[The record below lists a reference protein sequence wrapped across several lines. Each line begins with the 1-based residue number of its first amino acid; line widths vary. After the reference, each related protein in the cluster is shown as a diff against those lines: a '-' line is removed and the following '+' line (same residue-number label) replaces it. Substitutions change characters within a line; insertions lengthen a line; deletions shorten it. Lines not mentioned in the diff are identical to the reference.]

1 MRCAKA
7 ERLLYLMRPGE
18 LDDAT
23 REKLARHL
31 AGCQRCSGLLA
42 RMSVEQKD
50 PSPLL
55 RSQPVNPDAAALTS
69 AIMER
74 IQQENVTGGR
84 NRVWLIS
91 AELRLQRIRVASYAA
106 AWIIAGAFFLMTY
119 QDARQLDALESR
131 LAHSAANAG
140 SAYVLNP
147 DQLSTVAK
155 IVPRL
160 NRMNPAQSEAA
171 LFDFASAASI
181 LQSSSLGSTPE
192 MERLRAKYPR
202 LWSLTLD
209 HGLDDSTRT
218 ILATEGRAFLKDVQD
233 LVNLGER

>member
-23 REKLARHL
+23 RERLARHL
-31 AGCQRCSGLLA
+31 AGCPRCTELLA
-42 RMSVEQKD
+42 RMNATQKD
-50 PSPLL
+50 LDPLL
-55 RSQPVNPDAAALTS
+55 RALPVNRDAAALTS

-74 IQQENVTGGR
+74 IRQANVTR
-84 NRVWLIS
+84 SRVRMWLIP
-91 AELRLQRIRVASYAA
+91 AGLRIRRIMVSSYAA

-119 QDARQLDALESR
+119 QDARRLDALESR
-131 LAHSAANAG
+131 LAHSAADVG
-140 SAYVLNP
+140 SVHVLGP
-147 DQLSTVAK
+147 DQLSTVER

-160 NRMNPAQSEAA
+160 IRMNPAQTEAA
-171 LFDFASAASI
+171 LFDFKSAASI
-181 LQSSSLGSTPE
+181 VQSSSLGSTPE

-218 ILATEGRAFLKDVQD
+218 ILATEGRAFLKDVQG

>member
-7 ERLLYLMRPGE
+7 EQLLYLMRPGE

-23 REKLARHL
+23 RGKLARHL
-31 AGCQRCSGLLA
+31 AGCPRCSGIRT
-42 RMSVEQKD
+42 RMSAAQKD
-50 PSPLL
+50 LDPLL
-55 RSQPVNPDAAALTS
+55 HSQPVNPDAAALTS

-74 IQQENVTGGR
+74 IQQENVARGR
-84 NRVWLIS
+84 IRVWAIPAGLP
-91 AELRLQRIRVASYAA
+91 LQRIRVVSYAA
-106 AWIIAGAFFLMTY
+106 AWIIAGAFFLMSY
-119 QDARQLDALESR
+119 QDARRLGALESR
-131 LAHSAANAG
+131 LAQAAANSG
-140 SAYVLNP
+140 SAYVLSP
-147 DQLSTVAK
+147 DQLSTAERM
-155 IVPRL
+155 VPRL
-160 NRMNPAQSEAA
+160 NHMNPAQSQAA

-192 MERLRAKYPR
+192 LERLRAKYPR